1 MKVFWTREAQ
11 EDVHQ
16 AFTFIS
22 LDKPDAA
29 ERVVA
34 RLTEA
39 GEKLG
44 LLPHWGRARE
54 GSKLREVA
62 VPGLPYVLVYEV
74 SDEAVTIARVMHG
87 ARRR

>member
-1 MKVFWTREAQ
+1 MKVVWTREAQ
-11 EDVHQ
+11 NDVHD

-22 LDKPDAA
+22 QDKPDAA
-29 ERVVA
+29 ARVVE

-44 LLPHWGRARE
+44 QMPFWGRIRE

-62 VPGLPYVLVYEV
+62 VPGLPYVLIYEV
-74 SDEAVTIARVMHG
+74 AEEGVVIERVMHG